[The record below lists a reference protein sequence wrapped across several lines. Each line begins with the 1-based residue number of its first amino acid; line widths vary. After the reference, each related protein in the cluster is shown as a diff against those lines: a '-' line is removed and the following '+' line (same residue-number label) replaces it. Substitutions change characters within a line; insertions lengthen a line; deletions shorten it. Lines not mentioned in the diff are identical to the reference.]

1 MTHHSTQTEDPE
13 QISADPSELD
23 AVNAARTPR
32 FTKGYWDR
40 TLNHLEI
47 LESPK
52 ILKLLF
58 HRRRVPRGI
67 ESSIHKA
74 AARAGRR
81 VSVYVRGPAVY
92 ICDRD
97 KRESTRRHPTRSEIH
112 CAVCGKLITPKPGAG
127 KQYVCAGTKKNKSE
141 CQKIWRYSREHGI
154 SIEEAKLRHHRPRG
168 RARRGSSHK

>member
-1 MTHHSTQTEDPE
+1 MRHHSTQDEDPE
-13 QISADPSELD
+13 QIGVDPSELD

-40 TLNHLEI
+40 TLNHLAI

-58 HRRRVPRGI
+58 HRSSAPRGI

-81 VSVYVRGPAVY
+81 VSVYLRGSAVY
-92 ICDRD
+92 ICA
-97 KRESTRRHPTRSEIH
+97 RETRASTRRSPAPSEIH
-112 CAVCGKLITPKPGAG
+112 CAVCNKAITPKPGTG
-127 KQYVCAGTKKNKSE
+127 KQYVCAGTKKKKSE
-141 CQKIWRYSREHGI
+141 CQKKWRYAQAHGI
-154 SIEEAKLRHHRPRG
+154 SIEQAKQRHRPR
-168 RARRGSSHK
+168 RRVRRGLSPK